1 MSLAGFNP
9 NATLLTPNPAA
20 QVHVYSGGA
29 NVGLTRE
36 QVQAAIGVD
45 LPLELF
51 NKLASCTYNFT
62 DLSNIICDEH
72 ISDADVAELYELMKN
87 TPNFDAW
94 VERQFNQIAAERPV
108 NINFSGGATGATSAR
123 KRKRTIRR
131 VRKQQ
136 KK

>member
-29 NVGLTRE
+29 NVGLTRKDVE
-36 QVQAAIGVD
+36 NAIGVELRED
-45 LPLELF
+45 LF
-51 NKLASCTYNFT
+51 NTLASCTSNFT
-62 DLSNIICDEH
+62 DLSNIVCSEH
-72 ISDADVAELYELMKN
+72 VSDDDVAELYALIKVTE
-87 TPNFDAW
+87 NFGAW
-94 VERQFNQIAAERPV
+94 ITGQGNYNNVTIPFNF
-108 NINFSGGATGATSAR
+108 NFSGGAAGAR

-136 KK
+136 RK